1 MVTRN
6 KYEKAVR
13 IVKEYEERERKRKER
28 RDLEIDEAIL
38 KLSKGDYLHYSGG
51 SMSEYFI
58 KGDFYR
64 LTGQP
69 YKHRVNVINSKGVR
83 VNTNMRF
90 FTV

>member
-38 KLSKGDYLHYSGG
+38 KLSKGDYLYYIGG

-64 LTGQP
+64 LTGKP
-69 YKHRVNVINSKGVR
+69 YRDRVNVINSKGVR
-83 VNTNMRF
+83 VNTKMRF